1 MQRLSAITV
10 LLSAAPVID
19 VASARVMVVVK
30 SRVDGVGENIRRLVS
45 VLPST
50 ELSDF
55 DQTFDAYSLTT

>member
-1 MQRLSAITV
+1 MQRRSAITV
-10 LLSAAPVID
+10 RLSAAPVFID
-19 VASARVMVVVK
+19 VVRVRVMVK